1 MRTATRSALASLV
14 LAAAIGCSPLDGP
27 DLSLLGTWA
36 VVEFVDR
43 GATSDIEGTAV
54 FTAQGTYSFD
64 VRFRFPGEPPLAV
77 AIAGTYEAV
86 GSRVTLHGSG
96 GVSVAYN
103 LYANGDRIIM
113 VDAADRDLATSITL
127 RRIAR

>member
-1 MRTATRSALASLV
+1 MLRPFRAALV
-14 LAAAIGCSPLDGP
+14 LATAAAIGCRPLDGP

-54 FTAQGTYSFD
+54 FTAQGAYSFD
-64 VRFRFPGEPPLAV
+64 VRFRFPGETPLAV
-77 AIAGTYEAV
+77 RTAGTYEMV

-96 GVSVAYN
+96 GVSVVYD
-103 LYANGDRIIM
+103 LYADGDRIIM
-113 VDAADRDLATSITL
+113 ADGARRNLATRITL